1 MIALKTSILPFFH
14 HFHLYW
20 DEEKRNNEKR
30 GGEIIIERGK
40 IEWAIIEFRIDR
52 PCFEP
57 NSVTT
62 EMKFPAF

>member
-52 PCFEP
+52 GRVSSRIPLRQ
-57 NSVTT
+57 
-62 EMKFPAF
+62 K